1 MALSDLSFKLYTDS
15 GLTTEFSGIFNLTHQ
30 SDLSDNPTDF
40 QLWFGSTV
48 SGRTLQTTT
57 NPGTDQITLT
67 PTFILGEWA
76 ASTAYAVGDSV
87 EPTTPNGFIYEVD
100 TGGAGTSDST
110 EPTWPTSGIGSTVTD
125 GTVTWKLVAQ
135 KHETTEVKLAL
146 TAAGLDAATAGAALN
161 LGTSIDAGSAN
172 AVEVNVRFI
181 NAVTAVSNNENFEEL
196 APLYINDVTES
207 A

>member
-1 MALSDLSFKLYTDS
+1 MALADLSFKLYEDS
-15 GLTTEFSGIFNLTHQ
+15 DLTTEFSGVFNLTHQ
-30 SDLSDNPTDF
+30 SDLSDNPQDF
-40 QLWFGSTV
+40 QLWLGSTV
-48 SGRTLQTTT
+48 SGRQLQTTV

-76 ASTAYAVGDSV
+76 ASTAYSVGDRR
-87 EPTTPNGFIYEVD
+87 EPTTPNGFIYEV
-100 TGGAGTSDST
+100 TVAGTSGSS

-135 KHETTEVKLAL
+135 KHATTEIKLAL
-146 TAAGLDAATAGAALN
+146 TAAGLAGATAGAALN
-161 LGTSIDAGSAN
+161 LGTTIDSGVAN
-172 AVEVNVRFI
+172 AVEINVRFT
-181 NAVTAVSNNENFEEL
+181 NAVTAVSDNEGNEEL